1 MRADLTAAPEAQREA
16 VAVLGRLAR
25 WYWPQPAFSPAA
37 AAAGTFF
44 RPFLLAPYFLSL
56 RGRRW
61 QLHRTWAPV
70 RLCQPS
76 LCMGA
81 EVQEHAALTT
91 IPIRPLAD
99 VHSTRTNER
108 CSPAAVDPA

>member
-37 AAAGTFF
+37 AGTFF

-70 RLCQPS
+70 RLCQLS
-76 LCMGA
+76 LCMGT